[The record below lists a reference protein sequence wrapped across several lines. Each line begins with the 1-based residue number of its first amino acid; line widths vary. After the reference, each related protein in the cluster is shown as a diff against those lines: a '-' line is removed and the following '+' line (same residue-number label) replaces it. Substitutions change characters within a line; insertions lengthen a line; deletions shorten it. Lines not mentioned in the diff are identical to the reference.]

1 MTNEEMKNL
10 TERVQEKIGKEA
22 SGLIADDI
30 GLLISDTSKMNSDI
44 TARNQEIEKLRD
56 QKEKLIETNGNLL
69 QQISMGDDSLSF
81 QRNPS
86 SQKIEDDEEEVSIS
100 WKDCFDSKGNF
111 LK

>member
-10 TERVQEKIGKEA
+10 TERLQEKLGKEA

-44 TARNQEIEKLRD
+44 TARNDEIEKLKD

-86 SQKIEDDEEEVSIS
+86 SQKIEDEEEVSIS

>member
-10 TERVQEKIGKEA
+10 TERLQEKLGKEA

-44 TARNQEIEKLRD
+44 TARNNEIEKLKD

-69 QQISMGDDSLSF
+69 QQISMGDDSLGF
-81 QRNPS
+81 QKRPS
-86 SQKIEDDEEEVSIS
+86 STKEVEEEEVSIS

>member
-1 MTNEEMKNL
+1 MPRNDELYN
-10 TERVQEKIGKEA
+10 V
-22 SGLIADDI
+22 
-30 GLLISDTSKMNSDI
+30 SDL
-44 TARNQEIEKLRD
+44 EIEKLKD

-81 QRNPS
+81 QRKPS
-86 SQKIEDDEEEVSIS
+86 SQKIEDEEEVSIS